1 MITHFILFT
10 YIMKNI
16 SKSKNNKSTKK
27 NKTVKKGKGFKKGKT
42 KKQKTRENT
51 RKNAKIKV
59 IKNTTPLW
67 LNNLGKGENMEGD
80 KLGSYSP
87 TINQELITLISGATR
102 AKVNA
107 CNNKKAFLNNEP
119 LQISVNEHFLFGN
132 KCVPYYTKE
141 AKQILLA
148 NLAANKHVV
157 PSKIIPPKQL
167 SANCWFNA
175 MFMTFFISDKG
186 RKFFR
191 FFRQLMIEGRQIN
204 GKEIPIKLRNA
215 FALLNFAVDS
225 ALTGSKYAITM
236 DTNNIIRQIYDAI
249 PKSYIKST
257 NRSIPY
263 LNDAGNP
270 ILYYNA
276 IINYLGNHS
285 IKMYFENDFQHLK
298 KWKNFFTD
306 KFDSTFSKGGSL
318 PHIIVV
324 EIHDDYAAK
333 VKNKPLKIELGKLE
347 YVLDSAVVRDIK
359 KQHFCAM
366 VTCEGVQMAFDGYSY
381 HRLSASNWK
390 DKINSSE
397 QWEFEGTENEDG
409 TPMKWSFLISYQLLF
424 YYRVS

>member
-1 MITHFILFT
+1 
-10 YIMKNI
+10 MKNI

-27 NKTVKKGKGFKKGKT
+27 NKTVKKGKCLKKGKT
-42 KKQKTRENT
+42 KKQKT

-87 TINQELITLISGATR
+87 TINKDLVTIISDATR

-107 CNNKKAFLNNEP
+107 CNNKNAFLHNQP
-119 LQISVNEHFLFGN
+119 LQISVNDNFLFGN
-132 KCVPYYTKE
+132 KCIPYYTKE

-167 SANCWFNA
+167 LGNCWFNT
-175 MFMTFFISDKG
+175 MFMIFFVSDKG

-191 FFRQLMIEGRQIN
+191 FFRQLMIEGKQIN
-204 GKEIPIKLRNA
+204 GKEINTDLRNV
-215 FALLNFAVDS
+215 FALLNFAVES

-257 NRSIPY
+257 YRSIPY
-263 LNDAGNP
+263 LDEAGNP

-276 IINYLGNHS
+276 IINYLGNNS
-285 IKMYFENDFQHLK
+285 IKMHFQSNFEHVKN
-298 KWKNFFTD
+298 WENFFTD
-306 KFDSTFSKGGSL
+306 KFISYFGTSNL

-324 EIHDDYAAK
+324 EIHDNHASK
-333 VKNKPLKIELGKLE
+333 IKNKPLRFKLGKAEADAEAE
-347 YVLDSAVVRDIK
+347 YILDSAVVRDIK

-366 VTCEGVQMAFDGYSY
+366 VTCEGQQMAFDGYSY
-381 HRLSASNWK
+381 HRLTPSEWK
-390 DKINSSE
+390 SKINNSD
-397 QWEFEGTENEDG
+397 QWEFEGTENSDG
-409 TPMKWSFLISYQLLF
+409 TPMKWSFLRSYQMLM
-424 YYRVS
+424 YYRVT